1 MGTKNVRKTKSYI
14 TKEKN
19 FKSVK
24 RLQKILENVLLVFCE
39 YLEIKVETKKT
50 QRVKSWSIRGPL
62 SPLKIFTLKM
72 GTPCI
77 QVVPIF

>member
-39 YLEIKVETKKT
+39 YLEIKVETKKNAKGKKL
-50 QRVKSWSIRGPL
+50 VH
-62 SPLKIFTLKM
+62 
-72 GTPCI
+72 
-77 QVVPIF
+77 